1 MSARRSLC
9 TMKMRYADAHSG
21 PVHVGDAWYCESA
34 MSLTWELPAPRLV
47 ALSTQSR
54 VVRKRLLRAT
64 AFPTQKEDAMD
75 QLIARCAGLDVHKET
90 VVVWVCGCLVRA
102 RTVCST
108 CARLGR

>member
-1 MSARRSLC
+1 MSARRAPC
-9 TMKMRYADAHSG
+9 TMKMRYADAHRG
-21 PVHVGDAWYCESA
+21 PVNIGDAWYCESA
-34 MSLTWELPAPRLV
+34 MSLTWELPVPPIV

-64 AFPTQKEDAMD
+64 AVPNQEEDAME

-90 VVVWVCGCLVRA
+90 VVVCVCGYLVRA